1 MAILQYSIRYIR
13 IINGIFRLQCN
24 GLVAIVHR
32 LIVRDR
38 GQQVI
43 MQAMNRSTDRPDFES
58 AVRPPKTL
66 PKGDA
71 PPNVQVGFL
80 FEYMYL
86 EIDLGGFVLKSAW
99 ALGFAGDSMLV
110 QIISL
115 HFFA

>member
-1 MAILQYSIRYIR
+1 
-13 IINGIFRLQCN
+13 
-24 GLVAIVHR
+24 
-32 LIVRDR
+32 
-38 GQQVI
+38 

-71 PPNVQVGFL
+71 PPNVQV
-80 FEYMYL
+80 FEYRL